1 MKEFLF
7 VFRRSV
13 ESNDPPQSP
22 EQLQAMMKP
31 WQDWMGSIAAQNKL
45 SSSGNRLT
53 NEGKVVKPNKVITDG
68 PYVDIKEAIG
78 GYIIVKANTLIEAA
92 ALADGCPILQVGG
105 TVEVRMIVPMED
117 NN

>member
-31 WQDWMGSIAAQNKL
+31 WQDWIGSIAAQNKL
-45 SSSGNRLT
+45 TSPGNRLDS
-53 NEGKVVKPNKVITDG
+53 EGRVVKPNNIITNG
-68 PYVDIKEAIG
+68 PYAEIKEAIG
-78 GYIIVKANTLIEAA
+78 GYIIVKAGSLDEAT
-92 ALADGCPILQVGG
+92 ALAKDCPIFSVGG
-105 TVEVRMIVPMED
+105 SVEVRCIVPMEET
-117 NN
+117 N